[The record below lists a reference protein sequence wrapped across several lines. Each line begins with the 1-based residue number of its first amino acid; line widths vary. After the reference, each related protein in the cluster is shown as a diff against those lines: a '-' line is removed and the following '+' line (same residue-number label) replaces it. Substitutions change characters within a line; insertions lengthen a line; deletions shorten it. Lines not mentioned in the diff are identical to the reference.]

1 MHIGIMTA
9 LRKNQPLM
17 GNVLKSKRG
26 KMEDGT
32 MIIKKGVSP

>member
-17 GNVLKSKRG
+17 GNVLKKPGR
-26 KMEDGT
+26 KDGRWNHD
-32 MIIKKGVSP
+32 